1 MFSFTKLQ
9 NEQKPWV
16 AHNFPGRAKH
26 QPLLG
31 MFEEYGE
38 LLVAET
44 GAEIQDAVADI
55 TIFLTDFCN
64 ANDFSIDQ
72 ILYMNKRED
81 IAWMDSSQSLNGIA
95 FSISKISHHYL
106 KREQNIRGDFRT
118 HTDQIEIRISQLI
131 GFLRHFS
138 RTCGFDYER
147 AVSDTWVQ
155 VSKRDWRRAKEDEK
169 LSKLI
174 TEVST
179 H

>member
-16 AHNFPGRAKH
+16 AHNFPRRQVH
-26 QPLLG
+26 HPLVG

-38 LLVAET
+38 LLIAET

-55 TIFLTDFCN
+55 TIFLTDFCTM
-64 ANDFSIDQ
+64 NDFNLDQ

-81 IAWMDSSQSLNGIA
+81 ISWMDSGQALNGIA

-106 KREQNIRGDFRT
+106 KRDQNIRGDFKT
-118 HTDQIEIRISQLI
+118 HTDQIEIRVSQLI

-138 RTCGFDYER
+138 RTCGFDFER
-147 AVSDTWVQ
+147 AVEDTWRQ
-155 VSKRDWRRAKEDEK
+155 VSKRDWKKSKEDEN
-169 LSKLI
+169 LAKLI